1 MEFLIFLGVLAV
13 VIITSAV
20 KILPEWE
27 RGVVLRFG
35 RFVGV
40 RGPGL
45 IILIPGVERI
55 LKVDMRTITMDVK
68 PQDIITKDNVSMQV
82 NAVVYFK
89 VISPEE
95 AITKIEDYYFATSQL
110 AQTTLRSVVGQ
121 YYLDEILVHRDQVNQ
136 TLQGILDKHTEAW
149 GIKVVMVE
157 VKQIDLP
164 KEMQRAMAREAE
176 SERERRAKVISAE
189 GEFQRAQKL
198 TDASKL
204 ISTSPAAL
212 QLAYLQT
219 LTEIAGDK
227 TNTIVFPLP
236 MEMIKPLLKLG
247 AESGASSQD
256 LE

>member
-1 MEFLIFLGVLAV
+1 MEFLIFIGVVAIVLLTA
-13 VIITSAV
+13 TV

-27 RGVVLRFG
+27 RGVILRFG
-35 RFVGV
+35 RSIGI

-55 LKVDMRTITMDVK
+55 LKVDTRTITMDVK

-89 VISPEE
+89 VVSPED
-95 AITKIEDYYFATSQL
+95 AITKVEDYFFATSQL

-121 YYLDEILVHRDQVNQ
+121 YHLDDILEHRDKVNQ
-136 TLQGILDKHTEAW
+136 SLQAILDKHTESW

-176 SERERRAKVISAE
+176 SERERRAKVIAAE
-189 GEFQRAQKL
+189 GELQRAQKL
-198 TDASKL
+198 ADASTLLQK
-204 ISTSPAAL
+204 SPSAI

-236 MEMIKPLLKLG
+236 MELIKPFMKMG
-247 AESGASSQD
+247 DAMEIAD
-256 LE
+256 RK

>member
-1 MEFLIFLGVLAV
+1 MEV
-13 VIITSAV
+13 VIVILVIGVILLTSAV

-35 RFVGV
+35 RSVGL

-45 IILIPGVERI
+45 IILVPFVERI
-55 LKVDMRTITMDVK
+55 IKVDIRVITMEVK
-68 PQDIITKDNVSMQV
+68 PQDVITKDNVSMQV

-89 VISPEE
+89 VINPED
-95 AITKIEDYYFATSQL
+95 AITKVEDYYFAASQL
-110 AQTTLRSVVGQ
+110 AQTTLRSAMGQ
-121 YYLDEILVHRDQVNQ
+121 YQMDEILEHRDKVNQ

-176 SERERRAKVISAE
+176 AERERRAKNISAE
-189 GEFQRAQKL
+189 GEVQRAQKL
-198 TDASKL
+198 ADASKL
-204 ISTSPAAL
+204 LSTSPAAM

-236 MEMIKPLLKLG
+236 LEIIKPLLGLG
-247 AESGASSQD
+247 
-256 LE
+256 LPLI